1 MPSSET
7 IFELHLLLYVATPNG
22 WCLENVAQLLMLCGT
37 EITKGVLGCRAVNNQ
52 VDELSILSYYLA
64 CTCVRTDK
72 NRKGTK
78 TEYMQW
84 FVSIMSYTVDLLPS
98 ARDRSR
104 FLNGLMGTWHDYLT
118 ALFDD
123 HDPTADDSGE

>member
-1 MPSSET
+1 
-7 IFELHLLLYVATPNG
+7 
-22 WCLENVAQLLMLCGT
+22 MLCGT

-64 CTCVRTDK
+64 CACVRTDK
-72 NRKGTK
+72 KKEGTN